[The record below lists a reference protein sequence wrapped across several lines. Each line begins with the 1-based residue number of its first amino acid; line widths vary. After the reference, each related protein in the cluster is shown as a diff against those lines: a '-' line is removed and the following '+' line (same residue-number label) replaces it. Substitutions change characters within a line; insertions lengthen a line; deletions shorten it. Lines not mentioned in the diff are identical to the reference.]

1 MICNAVTYEALNGMI
16 SRRDVLKLSS
26 LAALASPLAFARDV
40 GARDL
45 DAPDYKIDIAPITL
59 DLSPRHRLKTT
70 AYNGQVPGP
79 LLRLH
84 ENRPVTIEVTNHTD
98 RPEVVHWHGLFTRPE
113 ADGAIEEGTPAIAP
127 GSSARY
133 TFAPR
138 PAGFRWYH
146 THTMA
151 MNDLTR
157 AQYSGQHGFL
167 MVEPRDNPAR
177 YDQEFFLALH
187 DWQGYLLANEDG
199 AMNPS
204 YAVATINAKAMG
216 FGEPLRVKQGQR
228 ILLHVLN
235 SSPTEVHW
243 IALAGHSL
251 RVVALDGNP
260 VPSPREIPMLRLAPA
275 ERVSAVVEMNNP
287 GVWVL
292 GEVRKHVQALGMAV
306 AVEYESKSGP
316 ARWEQPSDLLW
327 NYEQF
332 AAARPADGS
341 SGPPILVPLVFES
354 KFRGHGAMEAWTI
367 NGDSY
372 PNAKA
377 APLIR
382 GGRYRL
388 QFINKSSDDHP
399 VHLHRHSFELR
410 SLGLPLAATH
420 GAAPQDIRGIMKDV
434 VLVDAQT
441 RAEVEFT
448 ADNPGATL
456 FHCHQQNH
464 MDLGFM
470 MLLDYA

>member
-1 MICNAVTYEALNGMI
+1 MI
-16 SRRDVLKLSS
+16 SRRDLLKLSS
-26 LAALASPLAFARDV
+26 FAALASPLPALVRAL
-40 GARDL
+40 G
-45 DAPDYKIDIAPITL
+45 APDYKIDIAPTTL
-59 DLSPRHRLKTT
+59 DLTPRHRLKTT
-70 AYNGQVPGP
+70 AYNGHAPGP
-79 LLRLH
+79 LLRLK
-84 ENRPVTIEVTNHTD
+84 ENQPVTIEVANHTD
-98 RPEVVHWHGLFTRPE
+98 RPEVVHWHGLFN
-113 ADGAIEEGTPAIAP
+113 ASNVDGAMEEGTPPILTNSTAL
-127 GSSARY
+127 Y
-133 TFAPR
+133 TFTPR
-138 PAGFRWYH
+138 PSGFRWYH

-167 MVEPRDNPAR
+167 MVEPRDDPAR

-187 DWQGYLLANEDG
+187 DWAGYLLASDDG

-204 YAVATINAKAMG
+204 YAVATINGKAMG
-216 FGEPLRVKQGQR
+216 FGEPLSVKQGPR

-243 IALAGHSL
+243 IAFAGHSF

-260 VPSPREIPMLRLAPA
+260 VPTPRTIPMLRLAPA

-306 AVEYESKSGP
+306 AVEYENRSGS
-316 ARWEQPSDLLW
+316 ARWEQPHDLIW
-327 NYEQF
+327 SYEQF
-332 AAARPADGS
+332 AAAQPATVPS
-341 SGPPILVPLVFES
+341 EPPILVPLVFES

-367 NGDSY
+367 NGESY
-372 PNAKA
+372 PRAKV

-382 GGRYRL
+382 GRRYRL
-388 QFINKSSDDHP
+388 QLINKSMDDHP
-399 VHLHRHSFELR
+399 LHLHRHSFELR
-410 SLGLPLAATH
+410 TLGAPLTAAR
-420 GAAPQDIRGIMKDV
+420 GAAPSEIGGILKDV
-434 VLVDAQT
+434 LLLDAQT

-448 ADNPGATL
+448 ADNPGASL

-464 MDLGFM
+464 MDRGFM